1 MGNLLQCC
9 LRRLFQC
16 KDIPDQIE
24 EQSPLL
30 SRENSDVESLSPS
43 RSDMLE
49 SPILD
54 QDHLLYPDIVLSSSH
69 RANLD
74 RADLSQQLQLV
85 LPERRQNKKQTSVK
99 EECHEGFEEDGMP
112 STRIS
117 QQESHYFDRNQLCT
131 TENEWPLLSSLHS
144 WPSEQSDAANVA
156 SQTLIYTHA
165 QETRHWQASLCQ
177 GVQLLAQENR
187 SNQTN
192 FSEPNFSASA
202 FSTPSSESVAK
213 VTTQTEM
220 DVIQVEEG
228 GTQEEDKEG
237 TQLGKGA
244 EQMELNVV
252 HRDQNAAQL
261 GQEVTLRTKY
271 VFDNI
276 AECEESVGHSNENAA
291 QLDEVRVNINFD
303 VGNQEEHYPVQSGHI
318 EAQYRPSVAQ
328 TDEIGHEPDSERNQ
342 EQITQTQQLIVELDI
357 QKKEDITG
365 VDWKAK
371 TSARKEQRISG
382 NEPEFAPN
390 MQGVVELRSL
400 NEEQDRE
407 KSKEMDQDK
416 IHPNLNQGPEQNEH
430 LTLFV
435 VDKLFLA
442 TPNFAGMCLVMSFIK
457 NGRTPMEVHQM
468 YKIL

>member
-1 MGNLLQCC
+1 
-9 LRRLFQC
+9 
-16 KDIPDQIE
+16 
-24 EQSPLL
+24 
-30 SRENSDVESLSPS
+30 
-43 RSDMLE
+43 MLE

-85 LPERRQNKKQTSVK
+85 LPDRRQNKKQTSVK

-144 WPSEQSDAANVA
+144 WPLEQSDAADFA

-177 GVQLLAQENR
+177 GVQLLAQENG
-187 SNQTN
+187 SHQPS
-192 FSEPNFSASA
+192 FSEPKSASA
-202 FSTPSSESVAK
+202 FSTPLSESVAK

-228 GTQEEDKEG
+228 GTQDEDKEG

-244 EQMELNVV
+244 EQMELNMV
-252 HRDQNAAQL
+252 HRDQNVAQL
-261 GQEVTLRTKY
+261 GQEATLRTKY
-271 VFDNI
+271 VFDNV
-276 AECEESVGHSNENAA
+276 AECEESVVRSNENAA

-303 VGNQEEHYPVQSGHI
+303 VGNQEEHYPVQSRHI

-328 TDEIGHEPDSERNQ
+328 TDEIGHEPVILIGQNEKHKESSLVARLQTNPDSERNQ
-342 EQITQTQQLIVELDI
+342 EEITQTQQLIVELDSI
-357 QKKEDITG
+357 QRQEDITG
-365 VDWKAK
+365 VDGKAK
-371 TSARKEQRISG
+371 TSACKEQRISG
-382 NEPEFAPN
+382 NEPESAPN

-400 NEEQDRE
+400 NEEQDLRE

-430 LTLFV
+430 FTLFV

-442 TPNFAGMCLVMSFIK
+442 TPNIAGMCLVMSFIK
-457 NGRTPMEVHQM
+457 NGKDTNGSTSNV
-468 YKIL
+468 